1 MRSSSG
7 TVVAWAGDVPGTR
20 PLQLALFLAA
30 IPAAAGEPTPLDL
43 AALLAEAEAAAPSL
57 HAAASR
63 IRAAET
69 LPSQA
74 AALRDPMLSFSLQ
87 NESLDAF
94 TLGDSPMS
102 NATFTWT
109 QEIPFPGKRAL
120 RAEAAR
126 AERGIAVA
134 DSERIRRDLVAA
146 VKSLYVELHRIHR
159 VRGLVEENR
168 RLVVVLRDA
177 ARARFETG
185 EAPLEGTLGAGAEIA
200 RIDAELEELDGERA
214 EAEARLA
221 RLLGRSDA
229 ARFGPAVAVPA
240 VIPFDPDD
248 LLRAASLDSARGAVL
263 RAAERREEARVE
275 SLRRDLKPDFS
286 WSAGYAYRGSLDPM
300 VMGMF
305 GVTLPLFRDRKQVQA
320 VAAAERSLEAV
331 RHETK
336 DAALEAESFVREA
349 LARAESAE
357 RQARVL
363 EDAVLPQSR
372 AALDA
377 ATAAYATGR
386 VEFATILPYARPLL
400 ADARRIEDL
409 RARRLSTLALL
420 EPAVGRDLVAP
431 TGDPS

>member
-1 MRSSSG
+1 MRFSSG
-7 TVVAWAGDVPGTR
+7 TAVAWVGDVRSKR
-20 PLQLALFLAA
+20 PLHVALLLAA
-30 IPAAAGEPTPLDL
+30 IPAAAGEPPPLDL
-43 AALLAEAEAAAPSL
+43 AALLAEAESSAPSL

-63 IRAAET
+63 ILEAET

-74 AALRDPMLSFSLQ
+74 EALPDPMLSFSLQ
-87 NESLDAF
+87 NERLDAF

-126 AERGIAVA
+126 TESGLAAAGA
-134 DSERIRRDLVAA
+134 ERIRRDLVAA
-146 VKSLYVELHRIHR
+146 VKALYVELHRIHR

-168 RLVVVLRDA
+168 RLVVALRDA
-177 ARARFETG
+177 SRARFETG

-200 RIDAELEELDGERA
+200 RIDAELEELDGQRA

-221 RLLGRSDA
+221 RLLGRSEADH
-229 ARFGPAVAVPA
+229 FGPAVAAPA
-240 VIPFDPDD
+240 VAPFDPDE
-248 LLRAASLDSARGAVL
+248 LLRVASLDSTRVSVL
-263 RAAERREEARVE
+263 RAAERREEARIE

-320 VAAAERSLEAV
+320 VAGAERSLEAV
-331 RHETK
+331 RHEAK
-336 DAALEAESFVREA
+336 DAALEAESSVREA

-357 RQARVL
+357 DQARVF
-363 EDAVLPQSR
+363 EHAVLPQAR

-386 VEFATILPYARPLL
+386 VAFATILSYARELL

-420 EPAVGRDLVAP
+420 EPAVGRDLVLP